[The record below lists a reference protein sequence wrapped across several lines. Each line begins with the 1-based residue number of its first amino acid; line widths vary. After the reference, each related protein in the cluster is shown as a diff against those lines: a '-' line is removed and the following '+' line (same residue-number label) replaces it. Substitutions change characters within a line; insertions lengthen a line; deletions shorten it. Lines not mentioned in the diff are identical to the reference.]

1 MKYHYTFPTV
11 IFEDNN
17 IELSSKMLPLAIKY
31 LDTYGSKFL
40 DNTNHIATAKNKIV
54 EDLIIN
60 DPEIKP
66 FIDFIFRQCD
76 EFLKFQR
83 INYKIYKYIPYITF
97 NKITK
102 TGSHKLH
109 SHPNSIVSGVFYLDV
124 PKDSSKILFLDPRDY
139 HRYTHLETNFNEGDG
154 DLNCLHPEI
163 IKQVNTG
170 DILMWNSW
178 LQHEVLPNLVDSP
191 RYTMVFNISI

>member
-1 MKYHYTFPTV
+1 
-11 IFEDNN
+11 
-17 IELSSKMLPLAIKY
+17 MLPLAIKY
-31 LDTYGSKFL
+31 LDNYGSKFL
-40 DNTNHIATAKNKIV
+40 DNPNHISTAKNKIV

-83 INYKIYKYIPYITF
+83 IDYKKYKYNLYITF

-102 TGSHKLH
+102 TGYHKLH
-109 SHPNSIVSGVFYLDV
+109 SHPNSIISGCFYLDV

-154 DLNCLHPEI
+154 DANCLHPEI

-170 DILMWNSW
+170 DFLMWNSW

-191 RYTMVFNISI
+191 RYTMVFNIGVNL